1 MAKSSKYESKT
12 PDERGVYHY
21 TDEENGVWH
30 DLMKRQKEIMPGRVC
45 DEFLEGLDRLQ
56 LPEDRVPQ
64 PEEVSRVLRQHTG
77 FELAPV
83 PAIIP
88 FGEFF
93 KLLSERKFPAA
104 TFIRTRE
111 DMDYLQEPDI
121 FHEIFGHTPLLTHP
135 GYAEFTETYG
145 RLGLNASKED
155 RVMLARLY
163 WFTVEFGLVEG
174 DGPLGVRTY
183 GGGINSSPGETVY
196 AVESEK
202 PQRIPFDP
210 VEALRTPYRIDIYQP
225 IYYVLHSMDRLFDLA
240 HEDLFDYIRQA
251 RELGEH
257 PPAFPPKE
265 REVEGGAVSAAY

>member
-1 MAKSSKYESKT
+1 MPKSSKYESKQ
-12 PDERGVYHY
+12 PDEHGVYHY
-21 TDEENGVWH
+21 TEDENAVWGE
-30 DLMKRQKEIMPGRVC
+30 LFQRQQAIMPGRVC
-45 DEFLEGLDRLQ
+45 DEFLEGLHRIG

-64 PEEVSRVLRQHTG
+64 PEEVSRVLRKHTG

-83 PAIIP
+83 PALIP

-111 DMDYLQEPDI
+111 DMDYLQEPDV

-135 GYAEFTETYG
+135 GYAEFTEAYG
-145 RLGLNASKED
+145 KLGLNASKAD

-163 WFTVEFGLVEG
+163 WFTVEFGLVKAP
-174 DGPLGVRTY
+174 DGGVRTY

-196 AVESEK
+196 AVESET
-202 PQRIPFDP
+202 PQRLSFDP

-225 IYYVLHSMDRLFDLA
+225 IYFVLDSLDRLLHLA
-240 HEDLFDYIRQA
+240 HEDVMDYIRQA

-265 REVEGGAVSAAY
+265 AEAPEQAAAAH